1 MIEKK
6 RVDID
11 NMDEFLSI
19 ELDNGISVGD
29 IIDILDREYKEYVS
43 CYIIRV
49 KKYINK
55 KEHKL
60 KRIFFKYC

>member
-19 ELDNGISVGD
+19 ELDKNISVGD
-29 IIDILDREYKEYVS
+29 IIDILDIEYKEYVS
-43 CYIIRV
+43 CYTILFL
-49 KKYINK
+49 YI
-55 KEHKL
+55 L
-60 KRIFFKYC
+60 FYYCYLY

>member
-19 ELDNGISVGD
+19 ELDKNISVGD
-29 IIDILDREYKEYVS
+29 IIDILDIEYK
-43 CYIIRV
+43 
-49 KKYINK
+49 
-55 KEHKL
+55 
-60 KRIFFKYC
+60 

>member
-19 ELDNGISVGD
+19 ELDKNISVGD
-29 IIDILDREYKEYVS
+29 IIYILDIEYKNMLVAILLVHVS
-43 CYIIRV
+43 
-49 KKYINK
+49 
-55 KEHKL
+55 L
-60 KRIFFKYC
+60 